1 MDAVLTIDQERLIAD
16 FMTLVSIG
24 SHSREEA
31 NVAAYIKGAVEEL
44 GYSVEEDQAGDV
56 VGGNSGNLIVR
67 VPGHADWPTVLL
79 MAHMD
84 TVAPGHGVRPIRHA
98 DRITS
103 DGRTILG
110 ADDKAG
116 VAGLLHLLTML
127 HATGEDHPPLEVVF
141 TICEEVGLLGAKA
154 LDRSSLKAKY
164 GFVFDSGGPL
174 GSVVTHGPAQAKMMA
189 IVHGKAAHAG
199 MAPEKGVSAIEVAA
213 HAISEMKLGRIDERT
228 TANIGQIKGGFATNI
243 VCDAVELYA
252 EARSLDDDR
261 LQAQQGH
268 MTQVLEQ
275 TAKHYGVHADVEWTA
290 SYPAFALPEDSFL
303 RSISANAIHR
313 LGLTTTF
320 VHSGGGSDANVISG
334 KGVPVVNLAIGYQ
347 QIHTLEEWI
356 SLDDLTGAA
365 QLMVELIRSISE
377 YENHA

>member
-1 MDAVLTIDQERLIAD
+1 MDKTLDIDQERLIAD

-44 GYSVEEDQAGDV
+44 GYVVAEDHAGDI
-56 VGGNSGNLIVR
+56 VGGNTGNLIVR
-67 VPGHADWPTVLL
+67 VPGNPNWPTILL

-103 DGRTILG
+103 DGKTVLG

-116 VAGLLHLLTML
+116 VAGLLHLLTVL
-127 HATGEDHPPLEVVF
+127 HSTKEEHPPLEVVF

-154 LDRSSLKAKY
+154 LDRSSLQASY

-174 GSVVTHGPAQAKMMA
+174 GSIVTHGPAQAKMKA
-189 IVHGKAAHAG
+189 LVHGKAAHAG
-199 MAPEKGVSAIEVAA
+199 MAPEKGVSAIEVTSQ
-213 HAISEMKLGRIDERT
+213 AIAKMHLGRIDDHT

-243 VCDAVELYA
+243 VCDLVELYA
-252 EARSLDDDR
+252 EARSLNDDR
-261 LQAQQGH
+261 LRIQQEH
-268 MTQVLEQ
+268 MTQVLQ
-275 TAKHYGVHADVEWTA
+275 ATAKQHGVFAEVDWTA
-290 SYPAFALPEDSFL
+290 SYPSFALPQDSFL
-303 RSISANAIHR
+303 RIIATNAMNR
-313 LGLTTTF
+313 MDVTPTF
-320 VHSGGGSDANVISG
+320 VHSGGGSDANVINS
-334 KGVPVVNLAIGYQ
+334 KGIPVINLAVAYQ

-356 SLDDLTGAA
+356 SLDNLTGAA
-365 QLMVELIRSISE
+365 QMILEIVRATSD
-377 YENHA
+377 YERHV